1 MSSVLDT
8 TRRAVQAVDMTRTLD
23 TARGD
28 RERTAAYNRDFWPG
42 MIGYGVV
49 LAGVVV
55 WGGLDGTSPW
65 RYLWVALPV
74 LPALWVLRA
83 VVRHLGR
90 IDDYQRQLVYRGLSV
105 GFGAA
110 MIVSLTAGFAM
121 IAGFSW
127 IGLPWVIYG
136 AGMLGWVVGQAVAG
150 RR

>member
-1 MSSVLDT
+1 
-8 TRRAVQAVDMTRTLD
+8 MTRTLD
-23 TARGD
+23 TAHGD
-28 RERTAAYNRDFWPG
+28 RERAAAYNLDFWPG

-49 LAGVVV
+49 LAGVLA

-65 RYLWVALPV
+65 RYFWVVLPV

-90 IDDYQRQLVYRGLSV
+90 IDDYQRQLFYRGLSV

-121 IAGFSW
+121 IAGLTW
-127 IGLPWVIYG
+127 TGLPWVIYG
-136 AGMLGWVVGQAVAG
+136 AGMLGWVVGQAVASK
-150 RR
+150 R

>member
-1 MSSVLDT
+1 
-8 TRRAVQAVDMTRTLD
+8 MTRTLD
-23 TARGD
+23 TAHGD

-42 MIGYGVV
+42 MVAYGVV
-49 LAGVVV
+49 LAGVLA

-65 RYLWVALPV
+65 RFLWVALPV

-90 IDDYQRQLVYRGLSV
+90 IDDYQRQLVFRGLSV

-121 IAGFSW
+121 IAGFTW

-136 AGMLGWVVGQAVAG
+136 AGMIGWAVGQGIAS